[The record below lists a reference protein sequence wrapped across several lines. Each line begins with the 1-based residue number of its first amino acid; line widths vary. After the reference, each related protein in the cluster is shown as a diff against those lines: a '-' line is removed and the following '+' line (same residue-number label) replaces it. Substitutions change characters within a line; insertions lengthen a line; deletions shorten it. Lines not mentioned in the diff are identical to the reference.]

1 MSRLL
6 CLLLLVVVLPL
17 SRGAQAQNFT
27 KLPMPQSFRTNEL
40 RVQWETDANIAGT
53 VHALDFG
60 LSSPTESSVLAQQ
73 TIALAS
79 DRFVHRA
86 VATGLA
92 ADTAYVYRVRSG
104 ATTSATYPV
113 RTAPPAGGSFRM
125 ALISDNQNQAGT
137 SFQSVLERIAP
148 FGPDVIG
155 HAGDTVQNGPV
166 LAEWQTQYFDP
177 LAAVQNLGQRTP
189 VLVAR
194 GNHDGGTAPAIAYHW
209 LPGNGH
215 WYAETIG
222 RVRFVFLDSSLVL
235 AAQDDFLRAELASP
249 AAQDA
254 EFRVAVFHHPPY
266 TNLWDQPGYDGE
278 PYQRD
283 VWVPI
288 LEQYG
293 VDLVINGH
301 AHCYERGVQNGVT
314 YTIVGGA
321 GGALDTV
328 PIPPGWP
335 FIAVAESIHHF
346 AILDVSPGRLAWT
359 AYDLTGAVIDSFE
372 LSTTTGIPV
381 FPTGARTW

>member
-1 MSRLL
+1 
-6 CLLLLVVVLPL
+6 
-17 SRGAQAQNFT
+17 
-27 KLPMPQSFRTNEL
+27 
-40 RVQWETDANIAGT
+40 
-53 VHALDFG
+53 
-60 LSSPTESSVLAQQ
+60 
-73 TIALAS
+73 
-79 DRFVHRA
+79 
-86 VATGLA
+86 
-92 ADTAYVYRVRSG
+92 
-104 ATTSATYPV
+104 
-113 RTAPPAGGSFRM
+113 
-125 ALISDNQNQAGT
+125 
-137 SFQSVLERIAP
+137 
-148 FGPDVIG
+148 
-155 HAGDTVQNGPV
+155 
-166 LAEWQTQYFDP
+166 
-177 LAAVQNLGQRTP
+177 

-194 GNHDGGTAPAIAYHW
+194 GNHDGDTAPALAYHW

-222 RVRFVFLDSSLVL
+222 NVRFVFLESNVVTT
-235 AAQDDFLRAELASP
+235 AQDDFLRAELASP
-249 AAQDA
+249 ASQNA

-301 AHCYERGVQNGVT
+301 AHCYSRGTHDGIT

-335 FIAVAESIHHF
+335 FIAIAQPIHHF

-359 AYDLTGAVIDSFE
+359 AYDLGGAEIDAFE
-372 LSTTTGIPV
+372 LPAPANVSV
-381 FPTGARTW
+381 YPTGGPKW